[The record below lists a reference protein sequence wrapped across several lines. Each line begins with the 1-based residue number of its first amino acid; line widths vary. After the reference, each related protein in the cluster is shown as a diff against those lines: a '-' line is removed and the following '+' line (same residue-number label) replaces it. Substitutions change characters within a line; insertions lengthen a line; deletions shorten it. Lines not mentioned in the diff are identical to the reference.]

1 MPTEYPLYVR
11 HEVYQRLANI
21 RGRQR
26 KEIMSFLATLE
37 RDPIQR
43 GDYETTSPEGRT
55 VQARI
60 LGSFALLFWAD
71 HAVAEIKVIDLV
83 PADV

>member
-1 MPTEYPLYVR
+1 MPTEYSLFVR
-11 HEVYQRLANI
+11 YEVYQRLANI

-26 KEIMSFLATLE
+26 NQIMSFLPTLE
-37 RDPIQR
+37 QNPFQH
-43 GDYETTSPEGRT
+43 GDYESTSPEGRT
-55 VQARI
+55 VQVKI

-83 PADV
+83 PADS